1 MHSRLRLAIQAQPD
15 NTTCGPTCLH
25 ALYAYYGEQV
35 ELASIIKETRRLDEG
50 GTYAVLL
57 GVHALSKG
65 YTCDVYTWNL
75 QVFDPTWFQLGTED
89 MRERMAQRRR
99 LKTQRKLLGAIDAY
113 GDFLDAGGHVHFE
126 DLTTALIRKYLTKGC
141 PILTGLSSTYLYRC
155 MREINATMDDDDIR
169 GEPQGH
175 FVVLCGYDRE
185 ERTVLVADPM
195 HPNPAFQGLQYV
207 VEIDRLVC
215 SILLGILTHDADMLI
230 IRPKRDGDEEDRDQE
245 AQVPGQAEPFNVPR
259 LAEVIPPGKAGPAP
273 KLPPASPRRA
283 QGRADSS
290 APGARG
296 SA

>member
-1 MHSRLRLAIQAQPD
+1 MY
-15 NTTCGPTCLH
+15 TF
-25 ALYAYYGEQV
+25 YGEAV
-35 ELASIIKETRRLDEG
+35 ELSSIIKETRKLDEG

-57 GVHALSKG
+57 GVHALNRG
-65 YTCDVYTWNL
+65 YSCDVYTWNL

-113 GDFLDAGGHVHFE
+113 TEFMDAGGHVHFE
-126 DLTTALIRKYLTKGC
+126 DLTTALIRKYLTKGY
-141 PILTGLSSTYLYRC
+141 PILTGLSSTYLYRS
-155 MREINATMDDDDIR
+155 MREINATMEDDDIR

-230 IRPKRDGDEEDRDQE
+230 IRPKLEDEDEEKADARATAAGMPQ
-245 AQVPGQAEPFNVPR
+245 EPFNVPR
-259 LAEVIPPGKAGPAP
+259 LAEVIPPRKAGPAP
-273 KLPPASPRRA
+273 KLPAASPRKA
-283 QGRADSS
+283 GKAETN
-290 APGARG
+290 G
-296 SA
+296 SASTPTKGSF